1 MKVFICINDLSEF
14 NKGTYDPKEIITKK
28 AMSNEVSGIFF
39 YSNSVNDLVEKN
51 KFSLWLSFTKEMN
64 IPIYS
69 CMNSLSKRNLINKIN
84 PIVKVTGLGQ
94 LIQGVLSNDK
104 TLVIGDI

>member
-14 NKGTYDPKEIITKK
+14 NKGNYDPKEIITKK
-28 AMSNEVSGIFF
+28 AMNHEVSGIFF
-39 YSNSVNDLVEKN
+39 YSNSVNDLVEKTIDAY
-51 KFSLWLSFTKEMN
+51 FGRYGEMN

-94 LIQGVLSNDK
+94 LIQGVLSNEK